1 MGVKAEWVRGEEM
14 ESQGNCGKPLQMSA
28 LLNWRAP
35 WWALVFLLCFYSL
48 QFHSEHLLP
57 TVHALSIRRRSKVL
71 PVWVCRFHLAV
82 KGNMHK
88 RCCVTVCVH
97 VWSQNHPNK
106 GDRRRKRL
114 AVSSQHAQVPEVVT
128 RWWVA
133 TDGLVVGENS
143 KPQALI

>member
-35 WWALVFLLCFYSL
+35 WWALVFLLCFYAL

-57 TVHALSIRRRSKVL
+57 TVHTLSISRQSQVL

-82 KGNMHK
+82 KAS
-88 RCCVTVCVH
+88 CISAAAWLCVH

-114 AVSSQHAQVPEVVT
+114 AVSSQHARVPEVVS

-133 TDGLVVGENS
+133 TDGFVVGENS